1 MKKTTYKKDS
11 WHYRINTS
19 ENMLIPMINQKYGSV
34 DGYWGK
40 VPPEDSCT
48 YWSNTVLYYL
58 LQVPMMFLV
67 GFLIG
72 LICIVQPL
80 FVVLSLIQFGTV
92 LPELVVGVIIWCV
105 YLSLSIFAAG
115 VYYYNNKELPKVVS
129 DIGEMYDS
137 LKEKHCKKL
146 EFK

>member
-1 MKKTTYKKDS
+1 
-11 WHYRINTS
+11 
-19 ENMLIPMINQKYGSV
+19 
-34 DGYWGK
+34 
-40 VPPEDSCT
+40 
-48 YWSNTVLYYL
+48 
-58 LQVPMMFLV
+58 MFLV

>member
-1 MKKTTYKKDS
+1 MEKTTYKKDS
-11 WHYRINTS
+11 WHYGINTS
-19 ENMLIPMINQKYGSV
+19 ENMLIPMINQKYGYV
-34 DGYWGK
+34 DGYYCK
-40 VPPEDSCT
+40 VPPQDSCT
-48 YWSNTVLYYL
+48 YWSNILLYYL
-58 LQVPMMFLV
+58 LQVPVMFLV
-67 GFLIG
+67 GFFIG

-92 LPELVVGVIIWCV
+92 LPELVLGVIIWCV

-115 VYYYNNKELPKVVS
+115 VDYYNKELPKVVS